1 MKKLFEKGWACRR
14 ILIIMGLGCS
24 LGLVH
29 YGIPLGLGNLGSNLY
44 PSVTFNAIIEVP
56 SAFILL
62 FFVDKWNRIS
72 SILTLFLVSGISCS
86 ICAITG
92 SKWAGVKTGFEL
104 LAFFCACSSVIFYL
118 DSR

>member
-29 YGIPLGLGNLGSNLY
+29 YGIPLGLGNLGFNLY
-44 PSVTFNAIIEVP
+44 PSVTFNAIIKVP

-62 FFVDKWNRIS
+62 FFVDKWNRRS

-92 SKWAGVKTGFEL
+92 SKREGVNTGFEI